1 MQAGSEG
8 VATEVV
14 EAEQSG
20 EADATHLAAQ
30 CTLLCVKAVW
40 EDALMTC
47 QMQLC
52 VFILVI
58 CFLENS
64 YVIHAAFMQVSIF
77 IAVERIN
84 LYADNLKVLAG
95 LLAGFTDVMHVA
107 HLAAFAGKN
116 KNFLLAGGGDGLH
129 FGSNLFAA
137 QAGALNFIV
146 TVEPQ

>member
-1 MQAGSEG
+1 
-8 VATEVV
+8 
-14 EAEQSG
+14 
-20 EADATHLAAQ
+20 
-30 CTLLCVKAVW
+30 
-40 EDALMTC
+40 MTC
-47 QMQLC
+47 QMQLS

-64 YVIHAAFMQVSIF
+64 YVIYAAFMQVSIF

-84 LYADNLKVLAG
+84 LYADYLEVLTG

-116 KNFLLAGGGDGLH
+116 KDFLLAGGGDGLH
-129 FGSNLFAA
+129 FGSNLLAA

-146 TVEPQ
+146 TVEAAVDAVVFAVVGNVQRRKKGDVIAKITLALDLCGVGNFL